1 MKSENRF
8 FLVSMCSLTRC
19 CCLNM
24 GEGLTR
30 KHTTHIT
37 DGALRLSK
45 GICVMRFEHGLNE
58 DLFQKVEK
66 LKMQWT

>member
-1 MKSENRF
+1 
-8 FLVSMCSLTRC
+8 
-19 CCLNM
+19 M